1 MKSVD
6 YISALNSPV
15 VNTTDRSKAV
25 VPVLL
30 LLCVDLW
37 LNLRGFLSMFFIP
50 FSIAITSLGKGES

>member
-25 VPVLL
+25 LL

-37 LNLRGFLSMFFIP
+37 LSLRGFLSMFFIP